1 MRKSQR
7 LKNFD
12 YSQNN
17 AYFITICTQDK
28 VKLFGEINN
37 GSVLLNDAGIMVSEK
52 IADIS
57 KQNGISVD
65 KYVVMPNH
73 IHALITISHDG
84 TAQGPFPTLSE
95 LVRRFKTITTR
106 LYIDGVRKCAYIP
119 FNKKLWQK
127 SFYDHIIRDENGYLA
142 VWKYI
147 DENPYKWKKDE
158 YYR

>member
-1 MRKSQR
+1 VSFRFRKYYVGVDSLKLPVRKSQR

-84 TAQGPFPTLSE
+84 TAQGPFP
-95 LVRRFKTITTR
+95 RI
-106 LYIDGVRKCAYIP
+106 
-119 FNKKLWQK
+119 
-127 SFYDHIIRDENGYLA
+127 
-142 VWKYI
+142 
-147 DENPYKWKKDE
+147 
-158 YYR
+158 